1 MRGTAV
7 EAGSVQVAGEATT
20 LSKDGDDPGGDDR
33 RAHGD
38 ADQQGPARRP
48 ADHHRECADGEE
60 QEEHC
65 RAEPGADRE
74 RRRKRQC
81 TPGIAPPRHSRRHE
95 NHRRPEQSL
104 RGIDRHD
111 RRVVEEQR
119 RSREEQG
126 GYRARAC
133 RE

>member
-1 MRGTAV
+1 MVGPQSAPQDAEEENEQRRRCAEDDRGDRLDGVVASASEGRAVEQRPSMRGTAV

-60 QEEHC
+60 
-65 RAEPGADRE
+65 
-74 RRRKRQC
+74 
-81 TPGIAPPRHSRRHE
+81 
-95 NHRRPEQSL
+95 
-104 RGIDRHD
+104 
-111 RRVVEEQR
+111 
-119 RSREEQG
+119 
-126 GYRARAC
+126 
-133 RE
+133 